1 MNQTRTTLDSWL
13 AAARAELAREAPPE
27 WIEASLAA
35 RRSEHLLLRRLRAD
49 SPQTQTKRMRRS
61 RWWWGVPAGVTVL
74 LVVGAGLITLSG
86 GPSTAASHAPA
97 FMALTPLEMIA
108 AEPRPLV
115 IASEVPRAQLAALG
129 LPVDPARADLPVRA
143 EFLVSRGG
151 AVLAVRFSPE

>member
-1 MNQTRTTLDSWL
+1 MNETRTTLDSWL
-13 AAARAELAREAPPE
+13 AAARAELARESPPE

-35 RRSEHLLLRRLRAD
+35 RRSEHVLLRRLRAN
-49 SPQTQTKRMRRS
+49 PPPTQARRVRPS
-61 RWWWGVPAGVTVL
+61 LWWWGLPAGLTAL
-74 LVVGAGLITLSG
+74 LLVGAGLIVLSG
-86 GPSTAASHAPA
+86 APSTAASRAPA
-97 FMALTPLEMIA
+97 FMALTPLETIA

>member
-1 MNQTRTTLDSWL
+1 MNETRTTLDSWL
-13 AAARAELAREAPPE
+13 AAARSELARESPPE

-35 RRSEHLLLRRLRAD
+35 RQSEHVLLRRLRAD
-49 SPQTQTKRMRRS
+49 APAKQERRVRRS
-61 RWWWGVPAGVTVL
+61 LWWWAVPAGVMALL
-74 LVVGAGLITLSG
+74 LVGVCVIALSG
-86 GPSTAASHAPA
+86 GPSSAASRAPA
-97 FMALTPLEMIA
+97 FMALTPLETIA
-108 AEPRPLV
+108 AEPRPLM